1 MQGLA
6 KQSDKYMGEVIKLP
20 SNYQF
25 GDEVC
30 LSFGTGPLIPKC
42 HITKVIFTRTKVLYD
57 VEIPIYEPGETDDGY
72 LPTCVGHTRIHS
84 VDSAFVNDFDYGR
97 STVIK
102 KWYHRSDHPD
112 TEALVE
118 CRYIGSAASDSV
130 GPNFFARFKFD
141 GNGFEWFNEQ
151 NTPICDAV
159 QFEWTE
165 INKPGKTVKD
175 FVKEREILKQV
186 EEMCLESLAPD
197 EYEEWNKILNII
209 RTRRHHA

>member
-1 MQGLA
+1 
-6 KQSDKYMGEVIKLP
+6 MGEVIKLP
-20 SNYQF
+20 SNYQV

-57 VEIPIYEPGETDDGY
+57 VEIQIYEPGQTNDGY
-72 LPTCVGHTRIHS
+72 LPMCVGHTRIHS
-84 VDSAFVNDFDYGR
+84 VDSAFVKDFDYGR
-97 STVIK
+97 RTVIT
-102 KWYHRSDHPD
+102 KWNHRSEHPD
-112 TEALVE
+112 SHRMVE
-118 CRYIGSAASDSV
+118 CRYVGSDPSDAV
-130 GPNFFARFKFD
+130 GPKFFARVMSVGGSLDWFD
-141 GNGFEWFNEQ
+141 EQ
-151 NTPICDAV
+151 GTPIRDGV

-165 INKPGKTVKD
+165 IKKPGKTVKD